1 MPSQKCSSKLEGE
14 IMASLDIKTKFS
26 QADLHIKGN
35 TKNSSSGRSK
45 VNLDKTSEAL
55 EEKIG
60 VKGKIYG

>member
-1 MPSQKCSSKLEGE
+1 
-14 IMASLDIKTKFS
+14 MASLDIKTKFS